1 MATRHD
7 PDGTVGPGGTPAGD
21 DGTGATRSDSG
32 STAVAGTPATDRPD
46 TPVTSHPDTP
56 VSSTGTTPATSTGT
70 PVSSHPGSTSAT
82 SAGATVTDQPR
93 VTSSTTAAPRTAS
106 RTPDVARD
114 EALRAEATEHRRT
127 TAYELARARS
137 RNTVLTD
144 FGLLLLRLL
153 PIIMFLHGLAKV
165 QNFAGFRDGVAQNS
179 LGALAPDVFALMIV
193 AGQLALPIMIALGFL
208 TRLAALLMTI
218 MMVFIWVLV
227 LLPEGL
233 IDPANGGIR
242 GESALLFAFLALP
255 LIFTGPG
262 RFSLDQALFGKRADN
277 RAHKRADKS
286 VA

>member
-7 PDGTVGPGGTPAGD
+7 PDSTAGPGGTPAGD
-21 DGTGATRSDSG
+21 DGTGATHPDGG
-32 STAVAGTPATDRPD
+32 STAVAGTPATAHSSAHD
-46 TPVTSHPDTP
+46 T
-56 VSSTGTTPATSTGT
+56 SSIPTAATGT
-70 PVSSHPGSTSAT
+70 PVSDHPGTPVSDHPGAT
-82 SAGATVTDQPR
+82 STGAPATDQPV
-93 VTSSTTAAPRTAS
+93 VTSHTTAATHTAS
-106 RTPDVARD
+106 RRPDVTRD

-127 TAYELARARS
+127 SAYELARARS

-153 PIIMFLHGLAKV
+153 PIIMFLHGLYKA

-179 LGALAPDVFALMIV
+179 FGALAPDLFALMIV

-208 TRLAALLMTI
+208 TRLAALLMTT
-218 MMVFIWVLV
+218 MMAFIWVLIS
-227 LLPEGL
+227 LPQGL
-233 IDPANGGIR
+233 IDPTTGAIR

-262 RFSLDQALFGKRADN
+262 RFSLDHALFGRRADN